1 MKKNILKLF
10 TLVTMLVAA
19 PMAGFATS
27 ELSPEISAAG
37 PEQDLQQVQITVK
50 DGSLT
55 ITGANGQTALI
66 YSLTGTLV
74 AQVKIDSQDKT
85 LDLGLKG
92 CYIVKVGK
100 VVRKINIK

>member
-10 TLVTMLVAA
+10 TLFAMLVSA
-19 PMAGFATS
+19 PQAGFATPELTS
-27 ELSPEISAAG
+27 EMVAAG

-50 DGSLT
+50 DGSMT
-55 ITGANGQTALI
+55 ISGANGQTAQI
-66 YSLTGTLV
+66 YNLTGTLV